1 MKLTFAIFALIFS
14 GLSLANEACDNPKDD
29 FDGLYC
35 LNKIYQE
42 ADRELNA
49 NYRTLV
55 PLLDAAGKAKLKSG
69 QLSWL
74 NTRNAECSRKD
85 ATGFYVNLGCATSTT
100 IQRSQFLQDRIRE
113 CKSSGCLNSQL

>member
-1 MKLTFAIFALIFS
+1 MKFVLIILTFLFS
-14 GLSLANEACDNPKDD
+14 SLTVANEACDNPKDD

-55 PLLDAAGKAKLKSG
+55 PLLDATGKAKLKSG

-74 NTRNAECSRKD
+74 NTRNTECSRKD

-113 CKSSGCLNSQL
+113 CKSSGCLNSRL